1 MDGIININKERG
13 FTSHD
18 VVAKLRGILG
28 IRKIGHTGTL
38 DPDATGVLPVCV
50 GRATKVCDVL
60 TDRDK
65 TYEAKVVLGITTDT
79 LDTSGEIREI
89 KAVNVDRDGLT
100 AVLSHFKG
108 EITQIPPMY
117 SAVKINGKKLYE
129 YAREGKEIERKERHV
144 TIYELELLGDDL
156 FSWEPDKSG
165 SVQADLSVKTN
176 PDKHGKVDL
185 SGSDMGIDVDR
196 LPSFYIRIRCSK
208 GTYIRTLCDDI
219 GRELGCGACMA
230 SLVRTAVGRFGIDEA
245 LTLSEVEERV
255 KSHRDETD
263 RCDDSDKVMHDW
275 ILPVDRVF
283 DGYPGMQV
291 VEDGMKLLVNG
302 NPLPDRLLQDY
313 RKSDP
318 AGDDQIAA
326 VEDSSL
332 YIQDGSREKKNGNLV
347 RIYGSDGDFYALYRY
362 EKGRNIYKVE
372 KYFH

>member
-79 LDTSGEIREI
+79 LDTSGEIRDI

-144 TIYELELLGDDL
+144 TIYELELLGEDL
-156 FSWEPDKSG
+156 FSWEPDKRG

-176 PDKHGKVDL
+176 PDQHGEFDL
-185 SGSDMGIDVDR
+185 SGYDMGIDVDR
-196 LPSFYIRIRCSK
+196 LPSFDIRIRCSK

-230 SLVRTAVGRFGIDEA
+230 SLVRTAVGRFGIDKA
-245 LTLSEVEERV
+245 LTLSEIEE
-255 KSHRDETD
+255 KYNSHRDEM
-263 RCDDSDKVMHDW
+263 DKDTEMPDW
-275 ILPVDRVF
+275 ILPVDSVF

-291 VEDGMKLLVNG
+291 VEEGMKLLTNG
-302 NPLPDRLLQDY
+302 NPLPDRLLWDY

-318 AGDDQIAA
+318 AGDDRID
-326 VEDSSL
+326 VFGDSSL
-332 YIQDGSREKKNGNLV
+332 FIPDDSREKKNGNLV